1 MIEWL
6 QGLSETVTSHGII
19 AFVLLYL
26 VIASLPLPRWPLTVA
41 AGAAFGFVKGVII
54 SLGVSFCGAAIAF
67 LASRYLFR
75 HSVQRLCERKPKLKA
90 VDEAMREGGWRAVAL
105 LQMSPAVPF
114 GLQNYFLG
122 ASRVKIGQY
131 LIGTAITGLPSTLI
145 YVGIGAGSRFVHSFD
160 NRMKWVGLAVGLA
173 VTIGLSVWLN
183 RMAKKKLA
191 QAEGRRGVAAAPA
204 E

>member
-1 MIEWL
+1 VIEWL
-6 QGLSETVTSHGII
+6 QGLSESVTSHGII

-41 AGAAFGFVKGVII
+41 AGAAFGFVKGVVI
-54 SLGVSFCGAAIAF
+54 SLVVAFLGASVAF

-75 HSVQRLCERKPKLKA
+75 RSLQKWCERKPKLKA
-90 VDEAMREGGWRAVAL
+90 IDQAMRDGGWRAVAL

-122 ASRVKIGQY
+122 ASRVKLRQY

-145 YVGIGAGSRFVHSFD
+145 YVGIGAGSRFVTGLD
-160 NRMKWVGLAVGLA
+160 NGMKWVGLAVGLA
-173 VTIGLSVWLN
+173 VTVALSVWIN

-191 QAEGRRGVAAAPA
+191 QAEGSRGPVAAPA

>member
-6 QGLSETVTSHGII
+6 QGFSENVSSHGIV

-26 VIASLPLPRWPLTVA
+26 LVATLPLPRWPLTVA

-54 SLGVSFCGAAIAF
+54 SLLVAFCAASLAF

-75 HSVQRLCERKPKLKA
+75 SGLQKLCERKPKLKA
-90 VDEAMREGGWRAVAL
+90 VDQAMRDGGWRAVAL

-122 ASRVKIGQY
+122 ASRVKLRQY
-131 LIGTAITGLPSTLI
+131 MIGTAITGLPSTFI
-145 YVGIGAGSRFVHSFD
+145 YVGIGAGSRFVSSFD
-160 NRMKWVGLAVGLA
+160 NRMKWAGLAVGLA

-183 RMAKKKLA
+183 RMAKKRLA
-191 QAEGRRGVAAAPA
+191 RGADAGAPAAAD
-204 E
+204 

>member
-6 QGLSETVTSHGII
+6 QGLSENVTSHGII

-41 AGAAFGFVKGVII
+41 AGAAFGFVKGVVI
-54 SLGVSFCGAAIAF
+54 SLGVSFCGASIAF

-75 HSVQRLCERKPKLKA
+75 RSLQKLCERKPKLKA
-90 VDEAMREGGWRAVAL
+90 IDQAMRDGGWRAVAL

-122 ASRVKIGQY
+122 ASRVKLRQY
-131 LIGTAITGLPSTLI
+131 MIGTAITGLPSTLI
-145 YVGIGAGSRFVHSFD
+145 YVGIGAGSRFVSGFD
-160 NRMKWVGLAVGLA
+160 SRMKWVGLAVGLA
-173 VTIGLSVWLN
+173 VTIALSVWIN
-183 RMAKKKLA
+183 RMAKKKLSE
-191 QAEGRRGVAAAPA
+191 AEQRRVPAAAPA

>member
-1 MIEWL
+1 MIEWM
-6 QGLSETVTSHGII
+6 QGLSENVTSHGIV
-19 AFVLLYL
+19 AFVLLYI

-54 SLGVSFCGAAIAF
+54 SLAVAFIGASIAF

-75 HSVQRLCERKPKLKA
+75 RSLQKLCERKPKLKA
-90 VDEAMREGGWRAVAL
+90 IDQAIRDGGWRAVAL

-122 ASRVKIGQY
+122 ASRVKIKQY
-131 LIGTAITGLPSTLI
+131 MIGTAITGLPSTLI
-145 YVGIGAGSRFVHSFD
+145 YVGIGAGSRFVSSFD

-173 VTIGLSVWLN
+173 VTIALSVWIN
-183 RMAKKKLA
+183 RMAKKRLA
-191 QAEGRRGVAAAPA
+191 RGAGPQTGAPAAAD
-204 E
+204 

>member
-1 MIEWL
+1 VIEWL
-6 QGLSETVTSHGII
+6 QGLSENVTSHGII

-41 AGAAFGFVKGVII
+41 AGAAFGFVKGVVI
-54 SLGVSFCGAAIAF
+54 SLVVAFLGAACAF

-75 HSVQRLCERKPKLKA
+75 HTVQKLCERRPKLKA
-90 VDEAMREGGWRAVAL
+90 VDQALRDGGWKAVAL

-122 ASRVKIGQY
+122 ASRVKLRSY

-145 YVGIGAGSRFVHSFD
+145 YVGAGAGG
-160 NRMKWVGLAVGLA
+160 RMLGNVDSGLKWAGLGVGLA
-173 VTIGLSVWLN
+173 VTIGLSMWISRL
-183 RMAKKKLA
+183 AKKRLA
-191 QAEGRRGVAAAPA
+191 AQPA
-204 E
+204 